1 MEHKSISLRDCEI
14 KFAQATGSFTGY
26 AAIFGN
32 RDWKNDI
39 LMPGAFA
46 DVIKSGDPVHVYVNH
61 GWLRDELPV
70 GLWSDLKE
78 DEKGL
83 LGEAGLVMQMPT
95 ATNAYWAVKSGLV
108 TGLSIGFL
116 PNFDMT
122 EYKSDGSRVIHG
134 ISVLKE
140 ISIVTEPANAE
151 TRVISVK
158 FKAELGQC
166 DTERDLEDILRAAGL
181 GALESKSVVARA
193 KAIFIGR
200 NEPDPVAIK
209 SAERA
214 ILDRIHQI
222 SQ

>member
-1 MEHKSISLRDCEI
+1 MEHKSISLRDCEL
-14 KFAQATGSFTGY
+14 KFAQSNGSFSGY

-32 RDWKNDI
+32 RDFKNDI
-39 LMPGAFA
+39 IMPGAFA
-46 DVIKSGDPVHVYVNH
+46 DVLKSGAPVHVYVNH

-70 GLWSDLKE
+70 GQWENLQE

-83 LGEAGLVMQMPT
+83 VGDANLVMEMPT

-122 EYKSDGSRVIHG
+122 EYKNDGTRVIHG
-134 ISVLKE
+134 ISVLPE
-140 ISIVTEPANAE
+140 ISIVTEPANDL
-151 TRVISVK
+151 TRIVSVK

-166 DTERDLEDILRAAGL
+166 ESERDLEDLLRAAGM
-181 GALESKSVVARA
+181 GTWESKSVVARA

-200 NEPDPVAIK
+200 QAPDDVERK
-209 SAERA
+209 SAESA
-214 ILDRIHQI
+214 ILERIRKM
-222 SQ
+222 SE